1 MINRNDKIEIEF
13 LDHVAI
19 RVVDVDA
26 SSKWYENVLGLKRY
40 QLFEWGDFP
49 IFLLSGKSG
58 IALFPANTTDTKLN
72 PNSKNVKIDHFAF
85 NVTNENFEKAKNK
98 YIELNLEFNVQD
110 HHYFDSIY
118 TKDLD
123 GHTVELTT
131 IKANKQEFYKLEAT
145 PPMANIYKIPY

>member
-1 MINRNDKIEIEF
+1 MTDKKYKIEIEF

-19 RVVDVDA
+19 RVADMEA
-26 SSKWYENVLGLKRY
+26 SAIWYEKVLGLKRY
-40 QLFEWGDFP
+40 QLPEWGDFP

-58 IALFPANTTDTKLN
+58 IALFPANTTDTKLE
-72 PNSKNVKIDHFAF
+72 PTSKNVKIDHFAF
-85 NVTNENFEKAKNK
+85 NVTSENFEKAKKK
-98 YIELNLEFNVQD
+98 YTELNLEFNIQD

-131 IKANKQEFYKLEAT
+131 IKVNEREFYK
-145 PPMANIYKIPY
+145 

>member
-1 MINRNDKIEIEF
+1 MTDKKHKIEIEF

-19 RVVDVDA
+19 RVADIEA
-26 SSKWYENVLGLKRY
+26 SAIWYEKVLGLKRY
-40 QLFEWGDFP
+40 QLPEWGDFP

-58 IALFPANTTDTKLN
+58 IALFPANATDPKLE
-72 PNSKNVKIDHFAF
+72 PSSKNVKIDHFAF
-85 NVTNENFEKAKNK
+85 NVTNENFEKAKK
-98 YIELNLEFNVQD
+98 RYIELNLEFKIQD

-131 IKANKQEFYKLEAT
+131 IKVNEREFYQ
-145 PPMANIYKIPY
+145 

>member
-1 MINRNDKIEIEF
+1 MTVRKNKIEIEF

-19 RVVDVDA
+19 RVTDMEA
-26 SSKWYENVLGLKRY
+26 SAKWYEKVLGLKRY
-40 QLFEWGDFP
+40 QLPEWGPFP

-58 IALFPANTTDTKLN
+58 IALFPADSSDAKLD

-85 NVTNENFEKAKNK
+85 NVTNENFEKAKK
-98 YIELNLEFNVQD
+98 RYVELNLEFIIQD

-118 TKDLD
+118 TKDPD

-131 IKANKQEFYKLEAT
+131 IKVNEQDFYK
-145 PPMANIYKIPY
+145 